1 MPPIPACPS
10 SRAFAAGQSISRSP
24 LGGGAPHPVR
34 TPGGG
39 GPILEGSARSSD
51 LNLDDLCSAYE
62 AMLSILS
69 AIGPALM
76 IQVRNDNNNLR
87 KLRAAMASTGC
98 TTIRSLLLA
107 EIAA

>member
-1 MPPIPACPS
+1 M
-10 SRAFAAGQSISRSP
+10 
-24 LGGGAPHPVR
+24 PHPVR
-34 TPGGG
+34 TPGDGA
-39 GPILEGSARSSD
+39 PIFEGSARSSD
-51 LNLDDLCSAYE
+51 LHLDDLCSAYE